1 MILCPAP
8 IEPPESWPELAS
20 LWPALLADFLR
31 EIDSPARAGQ
41 VADQVRASAWLA
53 DLAGS
58 WEALAPPERRAAFE
72 RLCQGLT
79 EAAYATRPYCLRCGR
94 CCLSGGPALLAGEG
108 GLVAAGGP
116 FAGQAY
122 TLRAG
127 EPVMDRRAG
136 TLRVLERERIKLRE
150 KKGACLF
157 YEPQAGCAVYEQRP
171 RECRALECWRP
182 ASSAGEAAGPYLSRR
197 QALSGRA
204 LDYLAAQEARCPA
217 GRLVELAGR
226 AARDGSALAELTDL
240 VGFDL
245 HTRRFALDQGH
256 LRAEELD
263 LVLGRPLG
271 LVLAPLGWLVQVR
284 QGRVRLVQSS

>member
-1 MILCPAP
+1 MIVRPGP
-8 IEPPESWPELAS
+8 SEPPESWPEVDS
-20 LWPALLADFLR
+20 LWPVLLADFLK
-31 EIDSPARAGQ
+31 EIDSTAEAGQ

-58 WEALAPPERRAAFE
+58 WDRLDPEERRAAFE

-94 CCLSGGPALLAGEG
+94 CCRAGGPALLAGEA

-116 FAGQAY
+116 FAGQVY

-127 EPVMDRRAG
+127 EPVVDRRAG
-136 TLRVLERERIKLRE
+136 ALRVIERERIKLRE
-150 KKGACLF
+150 KNGACLF
-157 YEPQAGCAVYEQRP
+157 YEPQVGCAVYEQRP
-171 RECRALECWRP
+171 QECRALECWRP
-182 ASSAGEAAGPYLSRR
+182 ESSAGEAAGSYLSRG
-197 QALSGRA
+197 QVLSGRA

-217 GRLVELAGR
+217 GRLVELAER
-226 AARDGSALAELTDL
+226 AARDRGALAELTDL

-245 HTRRFALDQGH
+245 HARRFALDQGH

-271 LVLAPLGWLVQVR
+271 LVMAPLGWRVQVR
-284 QGRVRLVQSS
+284 RGRLSLVQSS